1 LEIVESEARMLDHAS
16 RILRVRT
23 PMLRGVNL
31 EGGVRTMFTD
41 FIPGVTVHSV
51 WKKLS
56 RSDQK
61 LIIQDLRAEIVKMRQ
76 STRPRIG
83 RVGWDGNIAT
93 DDPYRDPYFPDT
105 HDNTMSFFR
114 SESEFDNHKIKQIRN
129 KCGEPAAKEL
139 ESRIKP
145 LRGQYSEKFV
155 LTHADLHQDN
165 ILVRQVRD
173 ASGKST
179 WRLSG
184 IVDWARSG
192 YYPEYMEYATAMN
205 DGPTHPY
212 WRKVMKEVLKGL
224 ECSKQRLKVE
234 GAATYWAL

>member
-1 LEIVESEARMLDHAS
+1 
-16 RILRVRT
+16 
-23 PMLRGVNL
+23 
-31 EGGVRTMFTD
+31 
-41 FIPGVTVHSV
+41 
-51 WKKLS
+51 
-56 RSDQK
+56 
-61 LIIQDLRAEIVKMRQ
+61 
-76 STRPRIG
+76 
-83 RVGWDGNIAT
+83 
-93 DDPYRDPYFPDT
+93 
-105 HDNTMSFFR
+105 MSFFR
-114 SESEFDNHKIKQIRN
+114 IESEFDDHKIKQIRC
-129 KCGEPAAKEL
+129 KYGKPTAKKL

-205 DGPTHPY
+205 DGPEDPFT
-212 WRKVMKEVLKGL
+212 RTGG
-224 ECSKQRLKVE
+224 R
-234 GAATYWAL
+234 